1 VSAPESRPSVH
12 ALTRE
17 ALDTLGADLGL
28 KPFQQRQ
35 LAAWVFEKALLD
47 VQGASN
53 LSKALRA
60 QLSERVRFS
69 TSELVTREDS
79 SDGSTKLLLR
89 LDDGE
94 HIEMVLIPEGERT
107 TLCMS
112 SQVGCPVACIFCASG
127 LGGVRRNLRS
137 DEMVEQFARARAEL
151 GDERQLTNLVVMGLG
166 EPMLNLDALIEA
178 LGRISDPEGMAF
190 SPRRITVSTSGYP
203 ERIRDF
209 AARGR
214 GYEIAVSL
222 HAAEPELRKELV
234 PTAQHAPG
242 ALVGA
247 AQDYHEKTGREPTF
261 EVVLLEG
268 RNDAERDAYA
278 MVKLLRRVR
287 CKVNI
292 IPWNPVPELAGE
304 LHSPSEPRVARYQR
318 ILEEG
323 GIKVTVRRHR
333 GRDRDAAC
341 GQLRLRNQ

>member
-1 VSAPESRPSVH
+1 
-12 ALTRE
+12 
-17 ALDTLGADLGL
+17 
-28 KPFQQRQ
+28 
-35 LAAWVFEKALLD
+35 
-47 VQGASN
+47 
-53 LSKALRA
+53 
-60 QLSERVRFS
+60 
-69 TSELVTREDS
+69 
-79 SDGSTKLLLR
+79 
-89 LDDGE
+89 
-94 HIEMVLIPEGERT
+94 
-107 TLCMS
+107 
-112 SQVGCPVACIFCASG
+112 
-127 LGGVRRNLRS
+127 
-137 DEMVEQFARARAEL
+137 
-151 GDERQLTNLVVMGLG
+151 
-166 EPMLNLDALIEA
+166 
-178 LGRISDPEGMAF
+178 MAF

-323 GIKVTVRRHR
+323 GIKVHR
-333 GRDRDAAC
+333 PPASRSRPGCGVWAATPAQSVAASSQGLAEAPVTGPAGVVC
-341 GQLRLRNQ
+341 RLC